1 MARRQL
7 TSLKQISTIDLT
19 SMMDL
24 TFILL
29 ITFVMTFPMIEQG
42 IPVNLPHGKAESLGQ
57 DKSRAI
63 TLDLAGTIYLDD
75 IAITPEELAAEMQR
89 IKLEDSEVTVL
100 VRADKEVRYGALVD
114 VMKILH
120 DAQITRM
127 ALVTQDD
134 S

>member
-42 IPVNLPHGKAESLGQ
+42 IPVNLPHGKAESLGAV
-57 DKSRAI
+57 SR
-63 TLDLAGTIYLDD
+63 LLSPAGLGRF
-75 IAITPEELAAEMQR
+75 AA
-89 IKLEDSEVTVL
+89 D
-100 VRADKEVRYGALVD
+100 
-114 VMKILH
+114 
-120 DAQITRM
+120 
-127 ALVTQDD
+127 
-134 S
+134 